1 MARLDEPQSAATGGN
16 WDLTSRFEGVSQSLE
31 ILPYGHRPGPFLEV
45 SANTLNLGS
54 RTPRVQQSPAPE
66 ITGETMSFR
75 THRCSLCLGWITA
88 LGWASLALTVCAEPI
103 PSRVIRQQDS
113 PTAATIDE
121 RGSISVREVDQLVSA
136 IAQEEQLS
144 PALREQ
150 MRTTALQQL
159 IGRRIILSYLEK
171 KQMAATS
178 TDIQTYVSQLKT
190 KLTNQNIRWDTF
202 LDRIGLSE
210 KEFENS
216 VKWKLSWDNYL
227 RLRLTE
233 ENLQKYFD
241 QNRRHFDG
249 TELKVSQ
256 ILIKLPMNVDPTK
269 VKDAVDRLQKIK
281 QEIEQGKMTFAEA
294 AKEYSEAESGS
305 NGGQLGRIPR
315 QSAMPEAFSKTAFD
329 LNPQQVSQPVVTNI
343 GVHLVLCE
351 EVFPG
356 QTSRDE
362 VEDKVRRAATR
373 YLFDWI
379 VKEERGDHKIQILRS
394 APPN

>member
-1 MARLDEPQSAATGGN
+1 
-16 WDLTSRFEGVSQSLE
+16 
-31 ILPYGHRPGPFLEV
+31 
-45 SANTLNLGS
+45 
-54 RTPRVQQSPAPE
+54 
-66 ITGETMSFR
+66 MSFQ
-75 THRCSLCLGWITA
+75 THKCSFSLGWITA
-88 LGWASLALTVCAEPI
+88 LGWASLALTVCAEPV

-113 PTAATIDE
+113 PTAATIDKQD
-121 RGSISVREVDQLVSA
+121 SISVREVDQLVSA
-136 IAQEEQLS
+136 IAQEEHLS

-178 TDIQTYVSQLKT
+178 TDIQTYVSQLQT
-190 KLTNQNIRWDTF
+190 KLTNQNIPWDTF

-227 RLRLTE
+227 RLRLTD
-233 ENLQKYFD
+233 ENLQKYFE

-249 TELKVSQ
+249 TEIKVSQ
-256 ILIKLPMNVDPTK
+256 ILIKLPTKVDSTE

-362 VEDKVRRAATR
+362 VEDEVRRAATR

-379 VKEERGDHKIQILRS
+379 VKEEQGDHKIQILRS